1 MSGDMFLEEIQADN
15 SSDLFKIQQ
24 IPLAK
29 VLVPQSADFEE
40 IKISF
45 PYFLTWERPL
55 EVDERLFTILVIPQT
70 TGNFVV
76 RASTAKFNATG
87 QGKTEEEAMLDIK
100 SAIETLMEE
109 EANPSE
115 GAEWPQDYR

>member
-1 MSGDMFLEEIQADN
+1 MIEDMFLGEIQADN

-24 IPLAK
+24 VPITQ
-29 VLVPQSADFEE
+29 VLVQPSADFEE

-45 PYFLTWERPL
+45 PYFLTWVRPL
-55 EVDERLFTILVIPQT
+55 EVNDRLFTILVIPQT
-70 TGNFVV
+70 TGNFVA
-76 RASTAKFNATG
+76 RTSTAKFNAIG

-115 GAEWPQDYR
+115 DVEWPEDYR